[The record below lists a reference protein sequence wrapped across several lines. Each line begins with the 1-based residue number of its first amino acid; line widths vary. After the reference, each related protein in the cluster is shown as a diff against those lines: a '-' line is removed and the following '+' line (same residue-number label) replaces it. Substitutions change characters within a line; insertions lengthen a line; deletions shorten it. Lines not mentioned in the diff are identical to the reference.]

1 MAKKRVLIADDSLTT
16 YHQLKKILEQRPE
29 EFEVIGHA
37 VDGAEAIAKYE
48 QLRPDVVTMD
58 IVMPVLD
65 GLEAVKG
72 ILKVD
77 PKAKIVVVSSMG
89 GVKDKVVAVLT
100 AGAKNVITKPFEAE
114 KVLANLKNL

>member
-1 MAKKRVLIADDSLTT
+1 MPRKRVLIADDSVTT
-16 YHQLKKILEQRPE
+16 YHQLKKILDQLPE
-29 EFEVIGHA
+29 DFEVVGHA
-37 VDGAEAIAKYE
+37 VDGADAIAKYE

-58 IVMPVLD
+58 IVMPGVD

-72 ILKVD
+72 ILKLD

-100 AGAKNVITKPFEAE
+100 AGAKNVIVKPFEAE
-114 KVLANLKNL
+114 KVLNCLKQL